1 MATCTCPNCG
11 KTLSVKDPNRE
22 FMFCSYCGA
31 KIALTVHVNVNYS
44 YTKREETSS
53 YTEHIIDEAKLKA
66 AQNADRVIN
75 LFAQPIEQRRAE
87 KQRQKQQEEEQ
98 QRLEEE
104 AASILAARQAQQRAQ
119 QQQAFRQKSEAF
131 AEKCKQNPKQTLIA
145 GAAILLVLVGS
156 VAGITS
162 AVRSGA
168 AAASHKAELDQLK
181 QEQIAASHL
190 ALGEALFPDVST
202 SGDYRVLAKTLRDA
216 GFTNVTTEGAGD
228 LILGWYETENDIIEV
243 TVDGSPEFKKGVWLN
258 IETPISIKY
267 HSFARDAAQN
277 KVDSAVSAARDAVN
291 SSAAALND
299 SIQQASNSLAA
310 YLEEQSSS
318 SASSSSA
325 SDAASTGTSA
335 SGSILDDDDYI
346 DDFIRL
352 PQGIEYEACFVRHTG
367 NYDLYYA
374 VDETTSTVRYFT
386 TNGDLGIQVG
396 KFVSGDLESGLKVYF
411 PYDGIGWYET
421 LTYTSSAKD
430 QISVSFNGEKYLYS
444 ATTCEQ
450 VHNVLSSADY
460 FDMES

>member
-1 MATCTCPNCG
+1 MPIG
-11 KTLSVKDPNRE
+11 S
-22 FMFCSYCGA
+22 S
-31 KIALTVHVNVNYS
+31 
-44 YTKREETSS
+44 TSS
-53 YTEHIIDEAKLKA
+53 LSP
-66 AQNADRVIN
+66 
-75 LFAQPIEQRRAE
+75 LSSAE

-98 QRLEEE
+98 QRLEEK
-104 AASILAARQAQQRAQ
+104 ASAILAARQAAQRAQ
-119 QQQAFRQKSEAF
+119 KQEAFRQKSSAF
-131 AEKCKQNPKQTLIA
+131 VEKCKQNPKQTLIA
-145 GAAILLVLVGS
+145 GAVILLVLIGS
-156 VAGITS
+156 VVGITS
-162 AVRSGA
+162 AIRSGA

-228 LILGWYETENDIIEV
+228 LIFGWYDTENDIIEV
-243 TVDGSPEFKKGVWLN
+243 TVDGSPEFKKGAWFS
-258 IETPISIKY
+258 IETPITIEY
-267 HSFARDAAQN
+267 HSFARDKTQT
-277 KVDSAVSAARDAVN
+277 KVDAAVSAARDAVN

-299 SIQQASNSLAA
+299 SIQEASNSLAA

-318 SASSSSA
+318 SASTHSSSTA
-325 SDAASTGTSA
+325 SSA
-335 SGSILDDDDYI
+335 SGSILDDDDFI

-352 PQGIEYEACFVRHTG
+352 PQGIEYEACFVRHAG
-367 NYDLYYA
+367 SYDLYYA

-386 TNGDLGIQVG
+386 TNGDLVIQVG
-396 KFVSGDLESGLKVYF
+396 KFVSGDLETGLKVYF

-430 QISVSFNGEKYLYS
+430 QISVSFNGDSYLYS

>member
-11 KTLSVKDPNRE
+11 KTLSVKDPSRE
-22 FMFCSYCGA
+22 YMFCSYCGA

-53 YTEHIIDEAKLKA
+53 HTEHIIDEAKLKA

-104 AASILAARQAQQRAQ
+104 ASAILAARQAQERAQ
-119 QQQAFRQKSEAF
+119 KQEAFRQKSSAF
-131 AEKCKQNPKQTLIA
+131 VEKCKQNPKQTLIA
-145 GAAILLVLVGS
+145 GAVILLVLVGS

-162 AVRSGA
+162 AIRSGA

-228 LILGWYETENDIIEV
+228 LIFGWYETENDIIEV
-243 TVDGSPEFKKGVWLN
+243 TVDGSPEFKKGAWFS
-258 IETPISIKY
+258 IETPITIKY
-267 HSFARDAAQN
+267 HSFARDKTQT
-277 KVDSAVSAARDAVN
+277 KVDAAVSAARDAVN

-299 SIQQASNSLAA
+299 SIQEASNSLAA

-318 SASSSSA
+318 SASTVSSGS
-325 SDAASTGTSA
+325 ASTGSSA

-352 PQGIEYEACFVRHTG
+352 PPGHRVRSLLCPPH
-367 NYDLYYA
+367 
-374 VDETTSTVRYFT
+374 R
-386 TNGDLGIQVG
+386 
-396 KFVSGDLESGLKVYF
+396 
-411 PYDGIGWYET
+411 
-421 LTYTSSAKD
+421 
-430 QISVSFNGEKYLYS
+430 
-444 ATTCEQ
+444 
-450 VHNVLSSADY
+450 
-460 FDMES
+460 